1 MNLMS
6 YIAGALLIACVALG
20 GLVRCESLKVD
31 AAVAQRDKI
40 ASEFEAHVSDDES
53 AAEVRTADNERKES
67 NYAKQLQDANERAE
81 KAERDLLAMRNR
93 PVRRLV
99 CEQADPPAAA
109 AGAGVPSVPGAT
121 ADESAADGELP
132 RGSGPRFDPSTAVRS
147 LASRAESVLK
157 ECRRLYDSWPVG
169 DAR

>member
-53 AAEVRTADNERKES
+53 AAEVRTSDNERKES

-99 CEQADPPAAA
+99 CEQADPPAATS
-109 AGAGVPSVPGAT
+109 AGVPSVPGAT
-121 ADESAADGELP
+121 ADQPAADGELP
-132 RGSGPRFDPSTAVRS
+132 RGIGPRFDPSPAVRS
-147 LASRAESVLK
+147 LAIRAESVLR